1 MVVHAVCSTPM
12 NVNGKTQLPQE
23 ELPEPPLPD
32 PLPLPEVVVVVVVAG
47 EGVVDPVDPGGG
59 HVVAPLIWESIQA
72 LKWLTS
78 A

>member
-12 NVNGKTQLPQE
+12 NVKGKTQLPQE
-23 ELPEPPLPD
+23 ELLLPE
-32 PLPLPEVVVVVVVAG
+32 PLPLPEVVVVVVVVAG

-59 HVVAPLIWESIQA
+59 HVVAPLIWEFIQA

>member
-23 ELPEPPLPD
+23 ELPEPPLP
-32 PLPLPEVVVVVVVAG
+32 LPEVVVVVVVVAG

>member
-23 ELPEPPLPD
+23 LPLPD
-32 PLPLPEVVVVVVVAG
+32 PLPLLEVVVVVVVVTG

-72 LKWLTS
+72 LK
-78 A
+78 

>member
-23 ELPEPPLPD
+23 ELPEP
-32 PLPLPEVVVVVVVAG
+32 LPLPEVVVVVVVVVG

-59 HVVAPLIWESIQA
+59 QVVAPLIWESIQA

>member
-12 NVNGKTQLPQE
+12 NVNGKTQLPQV
-23 ELPEPPLPD
+23 ELPE
-32 PLPLPEVVVVVVVAG
+32 PLPLPEVVVVVVVVAS

>member
-23 ELPEPPLPD
+23 ELPEP
-32 PLPLPEVVVVVVVAG
+32 LPLPEVVDVVVVTG
-47 EGVVDPVDPGGG
+47 EGVVDPMDPGGE

>member
-23 ELPEPPLPD
+23 ELLD

-47 EGVVDPVDPGGG
+47 EGVVDAVDPGGG
-59 HVVAPLIWESIQA
+59 QVVAPLIWESIQA

>member
-12 NVNGKTQLPQE
+12 NVKGKTQLPQE
-23 ELPEPPLPD
+23 ELPD
-32 PLPLPEVVVVVVVAG
+32 PLPLPEVVVVVVVTG